1 VLAIVLAGSLIV
13 NGALIVGLRTAW
25 PDTGLQPI
33 YWFLT
38 GRQGGDSWR
47 GMLRA
52 HEVASTAEGRGALY
66 AHTFFSP
73 DLQHDGYQYPPTA
86 LLVVSAL
93 DRANGAATESAL
105 RAITWLAIPL
115 TALLVFWIAGCE
127 RRLALLGLA
136 AALAATLVFYPVMRA
151 YRNGQIQTWL
161 TAAFAAS
168 LLAFVSGRPAT
179 SGGLVGLAC
188 LVKPQWSLVL
198 VWAGLRR
205 EWRFAGGFA
214 AAAGAGLGTALL
226 LYGVA
231 PFIDYAGV
239 LRFLAR
245 HGEAFFPNQSVN
257 GLLHRLL
264 FNGDNL
270 TWAPQW
276 IAHFPPFH
284 PLVYAGTLAT
294 SALLLGIAL
303 IPPRAREGDRAL
315 DYALMA
321 LAATIAS
328 PIAWEHHY
336 GILLPIFALLLR
348 RWDAGRV
355 AAWPAGV
362 LAATF
367 VLTSTHVHAA
377 NRLASTRWNVLQSLL
392 LVGAL
397 VVFAVL
403 VRVRR

>member
-1 VLAIVLAGSLIV
+1 MLATVLAGSLIV

-25 PDTGLQPI
+25 PDTGVQPI

-52 HEVASTAEGRGALY
+52 HDVASTAEGRGALY
-66 AHTFFSP
+66 EHTFFSP
-73 DLQHDGYQYPPTA
+73 DVRHDGFQYPPTA

-93 DRANGAATESAL
+93 DRVNGAATASAL

-115 TALLVFWIAGCE
+115 TALLVFWIAGSE
-127 RRLALLGLA
+127 RRLALLGFA

-168 LLAFVSGRPAT
+168 LLAFVCGRPAT

-205 EWRFAGGFA
+205 EWRFAGGFVA
-214 AAAGAGLGTALL
+214 AMDRTLSAVPARRVRRHARDLRAA
-226 LYGVA
+226 
-231 PFIDYAGV
+231 P
-239 LRFLAR
+239 R
-245 HGEAFFPNQSVN
+245 HRA
-257 GLLHRLL
+257 
-264 FNGDNL
+264 D
-270 TWAPQW
+270 
-276 IAHFPPFH
+276 
-284 PLVYAGTLAT
+284 
-294 SALLLGIAL
+294 
-303 IPPRAREGDRAL
+303 PPRAPEGDRAL

-336 GILLPIFALLLR
+336 GVLLPIFALLLR
-348 RWDAGRV
+348 RWDAGRL
-355 AAWPAGV
+355 APWPAGV
-362 LAATF
+362 LAAAF

-392 LVGAL
+392 LIGAL